1 MKNVLKFLE
10 NSANQFP
17 NKEAVVDGE
26 KIIDYT
32 GLVEKSKK
40 YGSYIARLC
49 ESRQPVVVFSF
60 KSIQT
65 LSAMFGAA
73 YAGCFYVPVNPEQP
87 NERVEKILEVLK
99 APLVI
104 TTDELKERIEEI
116 GYKGAIA
123 TYTKLEQASLDNELI
138 LKRQQ
143 SLKDED
149 PLYGI
154 FTSGSTGTPKCI
166 IVNHQCVVDFIGHF
180 TQTFGLKQSDRIGNQ
195 APFDFDVS
203 VKDIYSAIKLG
214 ATLVLIQKE
223 LFALPPGL
231 LDYLEDKQV
240 TVLVWAVSALCQISG
255 LHGFDYKV
263 PANIHTVMFSGEK
276 MPIKQLTIW
285 QEAMPDTRF
294 INLYGPTEITC
305 NCTYFPVDRIY
316 NKEEKLPIGNA
327 FEGRNV
333 FLLDENRKIIT
344 EADVTGEICCSGESI
359 ALGYYKNEEQTNK
372 AFIMYEYKG
381 ENLRTYCTGDLAYY
395 DEKGRLVFAGRKD
408 FQIKHMGHRIELE
421 EIENNMN
428 NLEEVTR
435 SVVLIETNKNK
446 ITAFYC
452 GSVAPKELR
461 AILKEKLPVYMV
473 PQKINQV
480 DAIPL
485 TKNGKLDRKYFKEL
499 LEV

>member
-1 MKNVLKFLE
+1 MMNVLNFLE

-17 NKEAVVDGE
+17 NKEAVIDGE
-26 KIIDYT
+26 NVIDYT

-40 YGSYIARLC
+40 YGSYIAKIC

-65 LSAMFGAA
+65 LSAMFGAV

-87 NERVEKILEVLK
+87 NERVEKILEVLQ

-104 TTDELKERIEEI
+104 TTDELTGRIEEI
-116 GYKGAIA
+116 GYKGNIV
-123 TYTKLEQASLDNELI
+123 TYTRLEQALLDNELI
-138 LKRQQ
+138 FERQQ
-143 SLKDED
+143 VLKSND

-180 TQTFGLKQSDRIGNQ
+180 TQTFGLKASDRIGNQ

-203 VKDIYSAIKLG
+203 VKDIYSTIKIG

-231 LDYLEDKQV
+231 LDYLEAKQV

-255 LHGFDYKV
+255 LHGFDYKI

-316 NKEEKLPIGNA
+316 GKEENLPIGNA

-344 EADVTGEICCSGESI
+344 EANVTGEICCSGESV
-359 ALGYYKNEEQTNK
+359 AAGYYKNEEQTNK
-372 AFIMYEYKG
+372 AFIMYEYKS

-395 DEKGRLVFAGRKD
+395 DEKGQLVFAGRKD

-435 SVVLIETNKNK
+435 CVVIFDTKRNK

>member
-40 YGSYIARLC
+40 YGSYIAKLC

-65 LSAMFGAA
+65 LSAMFGAV

-195 APFDFDVS
+195 AP
-203 VKDIYSAIKLG
+203 
-214 ATLVLIQKE
+214 LI
-223 LFALPPGL
+223 LM
-231 LDYLEDKQV
+231 YL
-240 TVLVWAVSALCQISG
+240 
-255 LHGFDYKV
+255 
-263 PANIHTVMFSGEK
+263 
-276 MPIKQLTIW
+276 
-285 QEAMPDTRF
+285 
-294 INLYGPTEITC
+294 
-305 NCTYFPVDRIY
+305 
-316 NKEEKLPIGNA
+316 
-327 FEGRNV
+327 
-333 FLLDENRKIIT
+333 
-344 EADVTGEICCSGESI
+344 
-359 ALGYYKNEEQTNK
+359 
-372 AFIMYEYKG
+372 
-381 ENLRTYCTGDLAYY
+381 
-395 DEKGRLVFAGRKD
+395 
-408 FQIKHMGHRIELE
+408 
-421 EIENNMN
+421 
-428 NLEEVTR
+428 
-435 SVVLIETNKNK
+435 
-446 ITAFYC
+446 
-452 GSVAPKELR
+452 
-461 AILKEKLPVYMV
+461 
-473 PQKINQV
+473 
-480 DAIPL
+480 
-485 TKNGKLDRKYFKEL
+485 
-499 LEV
+499 

>member
-1 MKNVLKFLE
+1 
-10 NSANQFP
+10 
-17 NKEAVVDGE
+17 
-26 KIIDYT
+26 
-32 GLVEKSKK
+32 
-40 YGSYIARLC
+40 
-49 ESRQPVVVFSF
+49 
-60 KSIQT
+60 
-65 LSAMFGAA
+65 
-73 YAGCFYVPVNPEQP
+73 
-87 NERVEKILEVLK
+87 
-99 APLVI
+99 
-104 TTDELKERIEEI
+104 
-116 GYKGAIA
+116 
-123 TYTKLEQASLDNELI
+123 
-138 LKRQQ
+138 
-143 SLKDED
+143 
-149 PLYGI
+149 
-154 FTSGSTGTPKCI
+154 
-166 IVNHQCVVDFIGHF
+166 
-180 TQTFGLKQSDRIGNQ
+180 
-195 APFDFDVS
+195 
-203 VKDIYSAIKLG
+203 
-214 ATLVLIQKE
+214 
-223 LFALPPGL
+223 
-231 LDYLEDKQV
+231 
-240 TVLVWAVSALCQISG
+240 
-255 LHGFDYKV
+255 
-263 PANIHTVMFSGEK
+263 

-435 SVVLIETNKNK
+435 CVVLFDTNKNK

-473 PQKINQV
+473 PQKLIRLMLFRLQKWK
-480 DAIPL
+480 A
-485 TKNGKLDRKYFKEL
+485 
-499 LEV
+499 